1 MKLLYS
7 PTSPY
12 VRKVTV
18 AAIECGLDAR
28 IERVPGTYRDPV
40 SGGGAANPLG
50 KVPALIRDDGKALID
65 SPVICEYLDAVS
77 GGHKLIPASG
87 EARWAALHLQALA
100 DGILDA
106 AVLVQGERNRPAGER
121 SPAQVEKQTQ
131 KVQSGLDSIERDTS
145 IVGGP
150 LTIGQIALAAGLGW
164 MDFRLGRDFW
174 SKGRPKLTAWF
185 AEFSKRPSMA
195 ATVPKAAT

>member
-1 MKLLYS
+1 MTMKLLYS

-18 AAIECGLDAR
+18 AAIECGLDAK
-28 IERVPGTYRDPV
+28 IERVPSNYRDPA
-40 SGGGAANPLG
+40 SGIAA
-50 KVPALIRDDGKALID
+50 VIRDDGKALID
-65 SPVICEYLDAVS
+65 SPVICEYLDATA

-106 AVLVQGERNRPAGER
+106 AVLVQGERNRPEAER
-121 SPAQVEKQTQ
+121 SPAQIDKQTQ
-131 KVQSGLDSIERDTS
+131 KVQAGLDSIEREIS
-145 IVGGP
+145 LLGGP
-150 LTIGQIALAAGLGW
+150 LNIGQIALAAGLGW
-164 MDFRLGRDFW
+164 MDFRLGREFW
-174 SKGRPKLTAWF
+174 SKGRPKLAAWL

-195 ATVPKAAT
+195 ATVPKAAP